1 MSIKGNLVGNISPRT
16 NWNQTDSARAD
27 YLVGREKIV
36 ESIADA
42 KAAGTKAQTAAEN
55 AEKNAK
61 DYADSV
67 SQTASTNA
75 KTYAKTYA
83 DSKHKEFTATIPA
96 ANWYNIYGSV
106 YQNDLTVDGLL
117 GTDKV
122 DVDVF
127 MPDHSTE
134 AMENNMKI
142 EEEFAKIFH
151 IPYGDGPM
159 WVRAREKPEVDIPIK
174 IKVVR

>member
-1 MSIKGNLVGNISPRT
+1 MSIKGNLVGNVSPRT

-36 ESIADA
+36 ESIAEA
-42 KAAGTKAQTAAEN
+42 KTAGTNAATAAEQN
-55 AEKNAK
+55 SKNYAKTVSDTAE
-61 DYADSV
+61 
-67 SQTASTNA
+67 TNA

-96 ANWYNIYGSV
+96 SNWYILSGSV
-106 YQNDLTVDGLL
+106 WQTELTVNGLL

-127 MPDHSTE
+127 MPDHGTE

-151 IPYGDGPM
+151 IPYGDGTM
-159 WVRAREKPEVDIPIK
+159 WFRARENPEVDIPIK